1 MGGLGFLKLWFS
13 LLLNME
19 INKKTLKEQKVK
31 RQKRRKDHIQWRN
44 RIFVQNSLST
54 NIQFSSE
61 PTPLLDVLNLH
72 LIPLPLCNF
81 GILNEIFNNK
91 TNIVAYSFFF
101 FFLVLHIVS
110 IFLVSIIRLT
120 DRKATRLA
128 SQFLWKVNVFLL

>member
-31 RQKRRKDHIQWRN
+31 RQKRKKDHIQWRN

-81 GILNEIFNNK
+81 GILSEIFNNK
-91 TNIVAYSFFF
+91 TNIVTYRFFFATAYSIYFSRIYNKTDWQKS
-101 FFLVLHIVS
+101 HQTTKS
-110 IFLVSIIRLT
+110 IFV
-120 DRKATRLA
+120 
-128 SQFLWKVNVFLL
+128 KVNVSVIEL

>member
-1 MGGLGFLKLWFS
+1 MGGLVFLKLWFS

-101 FFLVLHIVS
+101 FFFGTAHSIYFPCIYNKTDWQKSHQASKS
-110 IFLVSIIRLT
+110 IFV
-120 DRKATRLA
+120 KG
-128 SQFLWKVNVFLL
+128 